1 MVCIHMSLRN
11 SEDGGVGVG
20 GRESIGD
27 RGGGVYSQ
35 EDGGVG
41 VGGRESIG
49 DRGGGV
55 PLPCQPLL
63 TLLRCLSRSTL
74 YVSFPSPCQPL
85 LGRFFSS
92 SSMLRSTLG

>member
-1 MVCIHMSLRN
+1 MHSQD
-11 SEDGGVGVG
+11 DGAGVGVG

-27 RGGGVYSQ
+27 RGGGVHSQ

-49 DRGGGV
+49 DREGGV

-63 TLLRCLSRSTL
+63 SLLRCLSSSTL
-74 YVSFPSPCQPL
+74 YVLFPSPCQPL